1 MLSAIMDLKNELG
14 TRRYKHIFLDA
25 EGTLY
30 VPKGGRSRWEFWANP
45 SPEGAE
51 MFFELDAGV
60 EDALR
65 KLRRKAQT
73 LGLVSWNSEPVLRAL
88 LRKFNLREYFDCI
101 LINGDK
107 GKKIEGYLLKKGLR
121 KEEAIM
127 VGDMPNLDLYPLRK
141 AGIDAILVD
150 REYNW
155 YAKAERIKGINELP
169 DWLRIADLA
178 DRIEKDNGH
187 NSTLDDFLSGDEPR
201 KPPTKSL
208 IASAGS

>member
-1 MLSAIMDLKNELG
+1 MDQKDGAE

-30 VPKGGRSRWEFWANP
+30 VPKNGRSRWEFWADP
-45 SPEGAE
+45 SPECAE
-51 MFFELDAGV
+51 EFFELDAGV
-60 EDALR
+60 EEALR
-65 KLRRKAQT
+65 RLRKKAHT

-88 LRKFNLREYFDCI
+88 LRKFKLREYFDCI

-107 GKKIEGYLLKKGLR
+107 GKRIASYLARNGLR

-127 VGDMPNLDLYPLRK
+127 VGDMPKLDLYPVRK

-155 YAKAERIKGINELP
+155 YVKAEKIKGIKELP

-178 DRIEKDNGH
+178 DRIEKDRVR
-187 NSTLDDFLSGDEPR
+187 NSTLDDFLGDKERPFHQ
-201 KPPTKSL
+201 TKSL
-208 IASAGS
+208 IASPVS